1 MNGTIQFKR
10 KSALHWDSVTFDGL
24 FLTLRELQRAIAL
37 KKFPDSLEQAEQ
49 AIEVL
54 EGDVKL
60 TDPLKQIPHGSKVAI
75 RFIRVEERR
84 DFQNR
89 RPAGTVISGPGQ
101 SQGPVAGAELFG
113 QQADDL
119 EAIQQRMAADEAAP
133 AVTAGRGRGRGGRG
147 GIGGSFG
154 RGFSSRPAT
163 CRICGLPDHDAAD
176 CPHKD
181 AERKT
186 RVTGI
191 PTANL
196 VPDEKGTL
204 LINGSIPARILPDEQ
219 AFQQYV
225 GGSSSA
231 QPPSLPQPASSTP
244 PPTTLE
250 GPPAEPPLALTQFA
264 HADVPSHPL
273 PAAAPALPQLAG
285 EDMVFEDTAFE
296 DSLPVAASR
305 SPLPAKSP
313 QQDPNESQVA
323 RLASLELRSKEAD
336 MERLLRKQNAMLEPL
351 SMDEFKTLQRLS
363 FEVEKGKQL
372 REQRRL
378 QREREQQAR
387 SKPSPPVARRPQR
400 RASVSP
406 SCGRSRRSRERSP
419 VRTRRHAHRS
429 RSRGHRR
436 HRSRSSSGYSSDQH
450 ARRNSRRRPSY
461 RSRRYRSTSPSRSPS
476 YHGRD
481 RGQRQA
487 THKRPRTARAAVP
500 MRTGLSS
507 PSRSR
512 EPSREATPALAESP
526 QRTPFDDFAAPPRA
540 STPQLAGLEDH
551 DEPLALNDAANKRPR
566 VNRWASGATP
576 THQPD
581 MALNQQQKQTG
592 KTSVTGRI
600 SESVMASATEAEEP
614 RKIRPVVP
622 KAAAVSQPPGKLE
635 GIKYKV
641 PLDGLAHPE
650 LSAAAPQEQRPSKR
664 KSKHT
669 AADPAP
675 LPSDPSQP
683 PHPSG
688 TGPPASTHADAAE
701 LSLPHDPLDEPPSS
715 EPPDRRSLEQ
725 KAGHAVSVQDPD
737 PTPRSSAVA
746 PVAAAQPLSEAA
758 QPSLLEDSVEDL
770 MPVGLMPS
778 AVAAGGVATKPAKEK
793 HSKQK
798 ASKGKSSKGSK
809 SRASKDEKHV
819 RRKQEAAVKGP
830 VPAEPNS
837 KPQRVHTGTDG
848 AGSSRHRS
856 SRDLSGKEQAA
867 PDADVP
873 KARLAVQAADA
884 AAVTRPPSRSP
895 SRSRIVA
902 RAQSRSPS
910 THRFEGKTD
919 RSSEQDGSSRRT
931 AHPPALGGAAQKLA
945 QASHSSRHRSKPE
958 HDAKHAGPAGKAHAA
973 SPTRPQAGYDVS
985 ESQVAAGPAAAAAV
999 EAAPARAQS
1008 CSKPSNATSQGHP
1021 GAHANGAAHTL
1032 AEQPGAASAE
1042 AGKIKKDKKHKKDK
1056 VKKEKK
1062 EKRHKEKSHKKH
1074 KHEPKSESEG
1084 DTAAPLLTSQ
1094 ADVAADIPPH
1104 GRAAVR
1110 DKHNASPDVDAR
1122 LEHREEKPS
1131 SRSQKQQSRS
1141 SAFDRLGGK
1150 GREHQ
1155 RRDTSRYRESS
1166 RSYDPSP
1173 RGFHHDKSAVL
1184 SRNKAQ
1190 RQEAVAG
1197 VDPSDRWQN
1206 DQ

>member
-133 AVTAGRGRGRGGRG
+133 AVTAGRGGAESAALCELDAMHIVAGAE
-147 GIGGSFG
+147 GIVG
-154 RGFSSRPAT
+154 
-163 CRICGLPDHDAAD
+163 IAA
-176 CPHKD
+176 
-181 AERKT
+181 ALVLGT
-186 RVTGI
+186 R
-191 PTANL
+191 
-196 VPDEKGTL
+196 
-204 LINGSIPARILPDEQ
+204 LI
-219 AFQQYV
+219 
-225 GGSSSA
+225 
-231 QPPSLPQPASSTP
+231 STP
-244 PPTTLE
+244 GATPDAGPPTGHGDT
-250 GPPAEPPLALTQFA
+250 G
-264 HADVPSHPL
+264 PL
-273 PAAAPALPQLAG
+273 PPP
-285 EDMVFEDTAFE
+285 DPPRITAE
-296 DSLPVAASR
+296 IVV
-305 SPLPAKSP
+305 
-313 QQDPNESQVA
+313 NV
-323 RLASLELRSKEAD
+323 
-336 MERLLRKQNAMLEPL
+336 RLLTSGP
-351 SMDEFKTLQRLS
+351 
-363 FEVEKGKQL
+363 
-372 REQRRL
+372 EQ
-378 QREREQQAR
+378 
-387 SKPSPPVARRPQR
+387 
-400 RASVSP
+400 
-406 SCGRSRRSRERSP
+406 
-419 VRTRRHAHRS
+419 H
-429 RSRGHRR
+429 
-436 HRSRSSSGYSSDQH
+436 
-450 ARRNSRRRPSY
+450 
-461 RSRRYRSTSPSRSPS
+461 
-476 YHGRD
+476 
-481 RGQRQA
+481 
-487 THKRPRTARAAVP
+487 
-500 MRTGLSS
+500 
-507 PSRSR
+507 
-512 EPSREATPALAESP
+512 
-526 QRTPFDDFAAPPRA
+526 RTPFDDFAAPPRA

-701 LSLPHDPLDEPPSS
+701 LSLPHDPLDEPP
-715 EPPDRRSLEQ
+715 
-725 KAGHAVSVQDPD
+725 
-737 PTPRSSAVA
+737 
-746 PVAAAQPLSEAA
+746 
-758 QPSLLEDSVEDL
+758 
-770 MPVGLMPS
+770 M
-778 AVAAGGVATKPAKEK
+778 
-793 HSKQK
+793 
-798 ASKGKSSKGSK
+798 
-809 SRASKDEKHV
+809 
-819 RRKQEAAVKGP
+819 
-830 VPAEPNS
+830 
-837 KPQRVHTGTDG
+837 
-848 AGSSRHRS
+848 
-856 SRDLSGKEQAA
+856 
-867 PDADVP
+867 
-873 KARLAVQAADA
+873 
-884 AAVTRPPSRSP
+884 
-895 SRSRIVA
+895 
-902 RAQSRSPS
+902 
-910 THRFEGKTD
+910 
-919 RSSEQDGSSRRT
+919 
-931 AHPPALGGAAQKLA
+931 
-945 QASHSSRHRSKPE
+945 
-958 HDAKHAGPAGKAHAA
+958 
-973 SPTRPQAGYDVS
+973 
-985 ESQVAAGPAAAAAV
+985 

-1094 ADVAADIPPH
+1094 AAHPTHTSMPQAPTHPPTAPNYVAADIPPH